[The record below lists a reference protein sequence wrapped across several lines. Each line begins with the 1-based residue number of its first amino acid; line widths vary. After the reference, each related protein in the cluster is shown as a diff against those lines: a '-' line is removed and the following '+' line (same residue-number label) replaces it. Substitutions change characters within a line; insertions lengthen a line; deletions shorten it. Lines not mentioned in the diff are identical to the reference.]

1 MRRCILWGAL
11 SFSTMIFADPFYGEK
26 PEMEALQAV
35 ENRPQFAKSPAFLTA
50 CSLDSSLNP
59 LNLAEEFQDLKLVGL
74 IHIHGQYK
82 ALFKNKENK
91 LLSLT
96 QNDFISAQGI
106 QIKTINLKSLEYIHW
121 GLTDNC
127 ETPHIIT
134 LKL

>member
-1 MRRCILWGAL
+1 MKRFVFLMML
-11 SFSTMIFADPFYGEK
+11 SFSTNLFADPFYGEK
-26 PEMEALQAV
+26 PETQAVQAV
-35 ENRPQFAKSPAFLTA
+35 ENQPHFAKQATFLTA
-50 CSLDSSLNP
+50 CTLEPSLNQ

-91 LLSLT
+91 LISLA

-106 QIKTINLKSLEYIHW
+106 QIKKINLKSLEYIHW
-121 GLTDNC
+121 GLTEHC
-127 ETPHIIT
+127 EAPHIIT